1 MQPKMG
7 KMDIDYQVSFVFL
20 PSCFTILFYLHDS
33 FVQPAPHGLQQ
44 QSAADDSSA
53 YVPAASVIAEP
64 HQIKWQPPANGRFK
78 CNIDAA
84 FSIPHNRTGVGIC
97 LRDDEGTFVL
107 AKTVHGSIAGSLLGC
122 SLAFGMF
129 NNHDNFKASHN
140 SAGGQPGN
148 IYFFM

>member
-84 FSIPHNRTGVGIC
+84 PVLVFVF
-97 LRDDEGTFVL
+97 GTT
-107 AKTVHGSIAGSLLGC
+107 KGLLFLPKLC
-122 SLAFGMF
+122 MEALPVRSW
-129 NNHDNFKASHN
+129 DVV
-140 SAGGQPGN
+140 
-148 IYFFM
+148 